1 MPPRKKQL
9 QEDSTY
15 DCLDVDND
23 GVVTDNEIQN
33 AEAVMELQ
41 NRKQEIENEDKK
53 QDAQRSMAWFALFGM
68 LLYPFS
74 VILSAMLGLDQASS
88 ILGDMASI
96 YFVSVAAIVAAFYG
110 TQAYTSKNKDSE

>member
-1 MPPRKKQL
+1 MTTRKKQL

-15 DCLDVDND
+15 DCLDVDNN
-23 GVVTDNEIQN
+23 GVVTDNEMQN

-74 VILSAMLGLDQASS
+74 VILASLLGLDQASS

-96 YFVSVAAIVAAFYG
+96 YFVSVAAIVAAFYS
-110 TQAYTSKNKDSE
+110 TQAYVSKGK

>member
-1 MPPRKKQL
+1 MTTRKKQL

-15 DCLDVDND
+15 DCLDVDNN
-23 GVVTDNEIQN
+23 GVVTDNEMQN

-68 LLYPFS
+68 LLYPFT
-74 VILSAMLGLDQASS
+74 VVLADALGLYQAAT
-88 ILGDMASI
+88 IIGNMASI
-96 YFVSVAAIVAAFYG
+96 YFVSVAAIVSAFYG
-110 TQAYTSKNKDSE
+110 TQAYVSKGK